1 MDRGKTK
8 LPKGVSVRQYN
19 ESSGTLWVSF
29 TFQRKQYRE
38 SLGITP
44 TKPNIRFAEQLLS
57 SVRLAIAR
65 GDFDHASFFPNSK
78 QAAQSTRTLNEYV
91 DERFAQLEQSG
102 ARERSTLAKRRELYR
117 LHLAN
122 SLGTTNPSAIR
133 VSDIEDVI
141 RAIGLGRIR
150 ASQLI
155 STVRPIFSSLCVEG
169 SIPSNPCEHINWA
182 DLYPRR
188 SARRNE
194 SIDPFSDSEIRSIL
208 GHTVH
213 ADIFTFALF
222 TGVRLQELP
231 LIKFS
236 NIIGNT
242 AQIVEAVGIGE
253 GDTEYV
259 KSTKTGVARTIDLL
273 PPALSIVER
282 QLKSNRLGSGDEF
295 IFIDVNTSSRYK
307 LNSLRWYWKRA
318 CRDAGI
324 RYRPVKQTRHTFA
337 SLMLS
342 RGENPMWVA
351 KQLGHAD
358 LQMLKNHY
366 ARWLPEEGGYK
377 PVNNWSI

>member
-91 DERFAQLEQSG
+91 DERFAQLERAG
-102 ARERSTLAKRRELYR
+102 AREQSTLSKRRELYR
-117 LHLAN
+117 LHLAE
-122 SLGTTNPSAIR
+122 LGGTSPTTITTY
-133 VSDIEDVI
+133 DLEQVI
-141 RAIGLGRIR
+141 RGSGLGKIR

-155 STVRPIFSSLCVEG
+155 SVIRPIFASLFVDE
-169 SIPSNPCEHINWA
+169 SIRSNPCDHINWG
-182 DLYPRR
+182 DLYPRTIRR
-188 SARRNE
+188 SNTV
-194 SIDPFSDSEIRSIL
+194 DPFSESEIRSIL
-208 GHTVH
+208 EHTTH
-213 ADIFTFALF
+213 TDIFTFALF

-282 QLKSNRLGSGDEF
+282 QLKSAQLGSGNEF

-307 LNSLRWYWKRA
+307 LNSIRWYWKRA

-377 PVNNWSI
+377 PVNEWSI